1 MVDRTSRNQLSDVIR
16 SYMDDQITAFD
27 LDDNLEAIRAATN
40 DKTVRTVVRELWLY
54 YDDHYVV
61 ASKKEWDDFNRLL
74 LLLASDAE
82 ITGTKVRRIWHS
94 SQLVAA
100 VSLASH
106 LCLSC
111 RSTRMGARSGRFGL
125 SFRRSQHGAF
135 LVQQATNAAGRCH
148 SRCCVE
154 SVPEFQNL
162 AVRPAPGS
170 GFREDQIPE
179 RDCPQTDPRSD
190 RSSGSLGDMDSSV
203 VDALAGNSLS
213 SDAAGAAIRI
223 RNRSS

>member
-27 LDDNLEAIRAATN
+27 FDDNLEAIRAATN

-54 YDDHYVV
+54 YDDCKDHYVV

-100 VSLASH
+100 VSLAIFV
-106 LCLSC
+106 C
-111 RSTRMGARSGRFGL
+111 
-125 SFRRSQHGAF
+125 
-135 LVQQATNAAGRCH
+135 
-148 SRCCVE
+148 
-154 SVPEFQNL
+154 L
-162 AVRPAPGS
+162 AVPQGWGPGLV
-170 GFREDQIPE
+170 GLA
-179 RDCPQTDPRSD
+179 CPF
-190 RSSGSLGDMDSSV
+190 GV
-203 VDALAGNSLS
+203 VSMVLS
-213 SDAAGAAIRI
+213 WFNRRRMRRAAATAGAALSPFPNFKILRSVRHQVRDFVKIKYPNEIAHRLIPGRI
-223 RNRSS
+223 EAAVPWVIWIPVWLMLSPAILLVQTLPERQ